1 MRSEEET
8 ARRLVARSTTVDG
21 ASARFAFA
29 ALDESRRQI
38 DALLSAGQEASYS
51 LLKAEQGT
59 RLVALLEACQTARL
73 DVIVSML
80 MGVGVVIE
88 IQEPDDDFY
97 PTAYTG
103 STLLEAIQEAEKHPI
118 KRERSP

>member
-8 ARRLVARSTTVDG
+8 ARRLVARSTTIDG

-29 ALDESRRQI
+29 ALDESRRQV

-51 LLKAEQGT
+51 LLKAQQGT

-73 DVIVSML
+73 DVIVSAL

-88 IQEPDDDFY
+88 IQDPEQGIPVAY
-97 PTAYTG
+97 PG
-103 STLLEAIQEAEKHPI
+103 STLMEAIQEAEKHPI